1 MQHISIFNAH
11 NGTLQIMWELSS
23 TEDSTC
29 GTWTESCI
37 QTHNL

>member
-1 MQHISIFNAH
+1 MQHISIFKAH

-29 GTWTESCI
+29 W
-37 QTHNL
+37 